1 MGYRSEVVIA
11 ISKDLMPH
19 FLTVFAQEPSA
30 RPLVFKDHDHMSED
44 YDGEGTF
51 LVSWS
56 GIKWYEG
63 YPEVDAIN
71 DFIER
76 CEGDEIEGFDDL
88 YQHFRF
94 MRLGEDYND
103 NVEKGCLHDMDICFH
118 RSISF

>member
-1 MGYRSEVVIA
+1 MGYRSEVVLA
-11 ISKDLMPH
+11 VSKDLMPH
-19 FLTVFAQEPSA
+19 FLGVFAESPDT
-30 RPLVFKDHDHMSED
+30 RTMVFKDHDYMNEN
-44 YDGEGTF
+44 YDGKETF
-51 LVSWS
+51 IVSWS
-56 GIKWYEG
+56 DVKWYEG

-94 MRLGEDYND
+94 MRLGEDTND

-118 RSISF
+118 RAISF